1 VSVSQSNLNLPKSF
15 YISAQIPRLFGLEKT
30 NQLLASNMLQGKPW
44 AVLDQVFIICKAR
57 QTISA
62 RHVGVWNKVE
72 WSPIY

>member
-44 AVLDQVFIICKAR
+44 AVLDHSF
-57 QTISA
+57 
-62 RHVGVWNKVE
+62 HHM
-72 WSPIY
+72 